1 MLEIW
6 KNHED
11 QNQRP
16 SSAALNSLS
25 LVLQTWVFQ
34 RASDPSDPYTSI
46 HGLSQFFTI
55 LTSAHHTIKNF
66 IIWLIWWHVSY
77 KYSKWHLERKHFF
90 TSLSVTCHILQWLV
104 PLITVLSLLSS
115 LWMEGTG
122 KKIEKK
128 LTTRDLWSA
137 NFNLTNTLGFAKQ
150 YIYQILHNIT
160 ERYLIIN
167 RNLYFYKQTTNASLT
182 TLSVTYDWL

>member
-1 MLEIW
+1 MACFV
-6 KNHED
+6 
-11 QNQRP
+11 Q
-16 SSAALNSLS
+16 
-25 LVLQTWVFQ
+25 
-34 RASDPSDPYTSI
+34 
-46 HGLSQFFTI
+46 I
-55 LTSAHHTIKNF
+55 LKMTFRKKTFLYFVISY
-66 IIWLIWWHVSY
+66 VSY
-77 KYSKWHLERKHFF
+77 F
-90 TSLSVTCHILQWLV
+90 TMACAFNYG
-104 PLITVLSLLSS
+104 LSLLSS

-128 LTTRDLWSA
+128 LTARDLWSA

-167 RNLYFYKQTTNASLT
+167 RNLYFYKQTTNVSLT

>member
-46 HGLSQFFTI
+46 HGLGQFFTI
-55 LTSAHHTIKNF
+55 LTSADHTIKKLYYLAYLMACF
-66 IIWLIWWHVSY
+66 VQILKMTFRKKTFLYFVISYVSY
-77 KYSKWHLERKHFF
+77 F
-90 TSLSVTCHILQWLV
+90 TMACAFNYGFVALKFT
-104 PLITVLSLLSS
+104 
-115 LWMEGTG
+115 MDGRDR

-128 LTTRDLWSA
+128 LTARDLWSA

-167 RNLYFYKQTTNASLT
+167 RNLYFYKQTTNVSLT

>member
-1 MLEIW
+1 
-6 KNHED
+6 
-11 QNQRP
+11 
-16 SSAALNSLS
+16 
-25 LVLQTWVFQ
+25 
-34 RASDPSDPYTSI
+34 
-46 HGLSQFFTI
+46 
-55 LTSAHHTIKNF
+55 
-66 IIWLIWWHVSY
+66 
-77 KYSKWHLERKHFF
+77 
-90 TSLSVTCHILQWLV
+90 
-104 PLITVLSLLSS
+104 
-115 LWMEGTG
+115 MEGTG

-167 RNLYFYKQTTNASLT
+167 RNLYFYKQTTNVSLT